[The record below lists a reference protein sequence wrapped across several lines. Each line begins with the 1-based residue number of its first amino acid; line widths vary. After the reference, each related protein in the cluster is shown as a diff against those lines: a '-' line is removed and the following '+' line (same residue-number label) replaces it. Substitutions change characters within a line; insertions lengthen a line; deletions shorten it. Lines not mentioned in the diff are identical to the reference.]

1 MDENI
6 IQTQLSESLIMLYTR
21 EGYGYITEAF
31 PTCYRTFTNRT
42 YCSPDDVD
50 KWVYWTVSQKRNWER
65 NPPVPAR
72 RDWLTEAVAKFDAV
86 LNESTGYYEYLTLKD
101 LTGTDMLMMFQAG
114 PTPVN
119 GGDVSPFNGNQYIR
133 SNLHKGVAGSFGIT
147 PAIFSECRNIEVIN
161 ADRLQLTNAMFYNC
175 HKLRSIDTQ
184 GGVIYTSGC
193 NSATFQYCSQ
203 LVDVGGFTRYSGLY
217 SLDLRW
223 SPLLSA
229 QSVAN
234 LIYALWDGTAAK
246 PSTLTVSPLV
256 FAKLNGEPFYSTRRA
271 TGKPVELTY
280 DRVIAWFGAGSTYNW
295 DNMIVPEGMVVG
307 DIIAVELAITDEY
320 NAAAFAVGELTNIA
334 GTQLTIKSWGWG
346 RGPMPTGETLGGAEQ
361 TQWTA
366 VKASVTER
374 NISIVTP

>member
-1 MDENI
+1 MWVGGNSVI
-6 IQTQLSESLIMLYTR
+6 TQ
-21 EGYGYITEAF
+21 AF
-31 PTCYRTFTNRT
+31 PTCYRTFHTVVTCN
-42 YCSPDDVD
+42 VD
-50 KWVYWTVSQKRNWER
+50 ETDRWTEWTAEQRAAWEK

-133 SNLHKGVAGSFGIT
+133 SNLHKGVAGSFGTT
-147 PAIFSECRNIEVIN
+147 PAMFSECRNIEVIN
-161 ADRLQLTNAMFYNC
+161 ANRLQLTNAMFYNC
-175 HKLRSIDTQ
+175 RKLRSIDTQ
-184 GGVIYTSGC
+184 DGAIYTSGC
-193 NSATFQYCSQ
+193 NSATFQNCSQ
-203 LVDVGGFTRYSGLY
+203 LVDVGGFQRYSGLY

-280 DRVIAWFGAGSTYNW
+280 DRVIRWFGAGSTYNW